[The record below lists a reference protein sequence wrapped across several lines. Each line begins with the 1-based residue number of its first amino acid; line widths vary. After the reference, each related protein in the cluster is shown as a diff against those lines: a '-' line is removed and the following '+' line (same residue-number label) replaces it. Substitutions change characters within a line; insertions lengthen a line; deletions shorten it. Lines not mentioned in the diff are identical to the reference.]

1 MKTIHKISL
10 ATISILVVCLVGF
23 VTIPFPKFEQMSVL
37 RSVLTPDDK
46 KGIFLERLWTYNHY
60 KYVHKGMSFTDIP
73 CYSNDGSNHV
83 VDIRFNWDNSISV
96 TEKDN
101 KTILHIDSISIEKT
115 LSYGAAYMIDG
126 ELRVEPVQDDEFFES
141 ISFYDSK
148 QVYDSIPYSVTLFR
162 QERSLPN
169 GPHRYGFE
177 LYINKKLLRTGNEE
191 KRHIFEY

>member
-60 KYVHKGMSFTDIP
+60 KYVYKGMSFTDIP
-73 CYSNDGSNHV
+73 CNSDDGSKHV

-115 LSYGAAYMIDG
+115 LSYCFGYLIDG
-126 ELRVEPVQDDEFFES
+126 EYRFEHVPEDAYFES

-148 QVYDSIPYSVTLFR
+148 QVYDSIPYSVTLYR

-177 LYINKKLLRTGNEE
+177 LYINKKFLRTGNAEDE
-191 KRHIFEY
+191 HVFEY